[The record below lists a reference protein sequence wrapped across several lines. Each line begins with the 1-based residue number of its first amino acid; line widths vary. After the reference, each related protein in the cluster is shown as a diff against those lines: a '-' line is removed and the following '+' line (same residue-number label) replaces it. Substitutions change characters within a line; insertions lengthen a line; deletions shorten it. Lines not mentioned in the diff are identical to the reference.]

1 MPPTSRASQTAKKI
15 LAKHEVRK
23 APTPIEEI
31 AAEYA
36 EILRETM
43 PDDISGMLVPLPLTS
58 GDVKWVIVV
67 NSDHAEVR
75 QRFTIAHELGHIL
88 LHKYTSPHADGRVR
102 VRFRDEDS
110 SRGSDFEEIEANGF
124 AAELLMPD
132 RIIRSLA
139 ARIDFDPADGE
150 DDRKAVIA
158 MTRLAKRF
166 EVSVQ
171 ALSFRIANL
180 GSFEMA

>member
-1 MPPTSRASQTAKKI
+1 MPPSSRASQIARRV
-15 LAKHEVRK
+15 LVKHLVRK
-23 APTPIEEI
+23 APTPVEEI

-36 EILRETM
+36 AIVREEL
-43 PDDISGMLVPLPLTS
+43 PDDISGMLVPIPPSSS
-58 GDVKWVIVV
+58 GVKWVIVV
-67 NSDHAEVR
+67 NDAHAAVR

-102 VRFRDEDS
+102 VRFRDYDS
-110 SRGSDFEEIEANGF
+110 SRGSDLEEIEANGF
-124 AAELLMPD
+124 AAELLMPE

-139 ARIDFDPADGE
+139 ARMNFDLADQMD
-150 DDRKAVIA
+150 DDRAVTA
-158 MTRLAKRF
+158 MTRLAQRF

-180 GSFEMA
+180 GSFELA

>member
-1 MPPTSRASQTAKKI
+1 MAKKV
-15 LAKHEVRK
+15 LSKHNVRK
-23 APTPIEEI
+23 APTPVEKI
-31 AAEYA
+31 AAKYA
-36 EILRETM
+36 EIVWETM
-43 PDDISGMLVPLPLTS
+43 PDDISGMLVPLPSTS
-58 GDVKWVIVV
+58 GEVKWVIVV
-67 NSDHAEVR
+67 NNAHAEVR
-75 QRFTIAHELGHIL
+75 QRFTLAHELGHIL

-102 VRFRDEDS
+102 VRFRDDDS

-124 AAELLMPD
+124 AAELLMPE
-132 RIIRSLA
+132 RTIRSLA
-139 ARIDFDPADGE
+139 ARINFDPADGK

-166 EVSVQ
+166 AVSVQ

>member
-1 MPPTSRASQTAKKI
+1 MPPSSRASQMAKKV
-15 LAKHEVRK
+15 LAKHKVRK
-23 APTPIEEI
+23 APTPIEQI

-36 EILRETM
+36 EIVREPM
-43 PDDISGMLVPLPLTS
+43 PDDISGMLVPLSTS
-58 GDVKWVIVV
+58 REVKWVIVV
-67 NSDHAEVR
+67 NNDHAQVR

-102 VRFRDEDS
+102 VRFRDDDS
-110 SRGSDFEEIEANGF
+110 SRGNDFEEIEANGF
-124 AAELLMPD
+124 AAELLMPE
-132 RIIRSLA
+132 RVIRSLA
-139 ARIDFDPADGE
+139 TWINFDPADGK

-166 EVSVQ
+166 QVSVQ

-180 GSFEMA
+180 GSFELA